1 MLTWADP
8 EALTSPGIV
17 QIQLSTYGDS
27 LGGDLK
33 ALKGFIDRNLQ
44 GAAPSA
50 ALCSCQCMGCTLQ
63 VIAPH
68 HLECHPLWAAG
79 T

>member
-1 MLTWADP
+1 M
-8 EALTSPGIV
+8 

-44 GAAPSA
+44 GTLQSA
-50 ALCSCQCMGCTLQ
+50 ALCYCQCIGRTAQ
-63 VIAPH
+63 IIATDPGEYQP
-68 HLECHPLWAAG
+68 LLTTGTQPKQHPQKFS
-79 T
+79 

>member
-1 MLTWADP
+1 MHQASAPLGLILASA
-8 EALTSPGIV
+8 EGLQGFCVA

-44 GAAPSA
+44 GASHTI
-50 ALCSCQCMGCTLQ
+50 SR
-63 VIAPH
+63 
-68 HLECHPLWAAG
+68 
-79 T
+79 

>member
-1 MLTWADP
+1 MYVCTKVEGKGLFWKVLVGLMLATAD
-8 EALTSPGIV
+8 ALTDLCTM

-44 GAAPSA
+44 GA
-50 ALCSCQCMGCTLQ
+50 
-63 VIAPH
+63 PH
-68 HLECHPLWAAG
+68 
-79 T
+79 